1 MTATQQSQAAARWE
15 DYVDV
20 FVSPAQLFRRRA
32 DDGWVQPFLV
42 LLVASIALYYLFLPV
57 TEFLAATRVG
67 TDPAAIQAFE
77 AYGRR
82 FLRIG
87 GIFLPITL
95 GIALGATALWL
106 RALAWIASIPI
117 RLRHTALIACF
128 AAFIPILGQLATGG
142 LGLYLQR
149 SQAQIDPVR
158 DLSFGILRFLPAG
171 ELPAY
176 LVPVLGRIDIFPIWQ
191 AGVWT
196 AGLCVLGGCSVARA
210 ATVAAVALLTGAL
223 PGVLGAL
230 VGQGFTP

>member
-1 MTATQQSQAAARWE
+1 MTATRLSQAAARWE

-57 TEFLAATRVG
+57 TEFFAAARVG

-77 AYGRR
+77 TYGRR

-106 RALAWIASIPI
+106 RALAWIAGIPV
-117 RLRHTALIACF
+117 RLRQTALIACF
-128 AAFIPILGQLATGG
+128 AAFIPSLGQLATGG
-142 LGLYLQR
+142 LGLFLQR
-149 SQAQIDPVR
+149 SEAQIDPVR
-158 DLSFGILRFLPAG
+158 DLSFGLLRFLPAG

-196 AGLCVLGGCSVARA
+196 AGLRALGGCSAARA
-210 ATVAAVALLTGAL
+210 ATVSAVALLTGAL
-223 PGVLGAL
+223 PGAL
-230 VGQGFTP
+230 RAIVGQTFTP